1 MVEHIVNTGCN
12 TLKAGTMPITKFEQ
26 DGTNTLNT
34 NTIHE
39 KKIYTQKQKNNDILK
54 TQPYQAHFNICMK

>member
-12 TLKAGTMPITKFEQ
+12 TLKAGTMQITKFEQ
-26 DGTNTLNT
+26 DETNTLNT

-39 KKIYTQKQKNNDILK
+39 KKIYTQEQKNNDILK
-54 TQPYQAHFNICMK
+54 TQT

>member
-39 KKIYTQKQKNNDILK
+39 KKFYTQEQKNNDILK
-54 TQPYQAHFNICMK
+54 TQT

>member
-26 DGTNTLNT
+26 DETNTLNT
-34 NTIHE
+34 NTNHE
-39 KKIYTQKQKNNDILK
+39 KNVYTQEQNNNYIL
-54 TQPYQAHFNICMK
+54 

>member
-26 DGTNTLNT
+26 DETNTSNT
-34 NTIHE
+34 NHE

-54 TQPYQAHFNICMK
+54 TQT

>member
-26 DGTNTLNT
+26 DETNTLF
-34 NTIHE
+34 
-39 KKIYTQKQKNNDILK
+39 YTQEQKNNDILK
-54 TQPYQAHFNICMK
+54 TQT